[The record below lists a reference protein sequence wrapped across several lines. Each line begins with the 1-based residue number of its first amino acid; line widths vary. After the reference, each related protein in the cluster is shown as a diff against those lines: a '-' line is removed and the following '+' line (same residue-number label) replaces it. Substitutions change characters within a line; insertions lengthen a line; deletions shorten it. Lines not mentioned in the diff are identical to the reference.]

1 MDLGQ
6 CKNEPADDTM
16 GFDAVAIVMRLVA
29 NGTWCAAYETTESA
43 HLEHPSRGMV
53 PL

>member
-16 GFDAVAIVMRLVA
+16 GFNAVAILVRLVA
-29 NGTWCAAYETTESA
+29 NGTWCAACERTESA
-43 HLEHPSRGMV
+43 LEHPSGSLV
-53 PL
+53 AL

>member
-16 GFDAVAIVMRLVA
+16 GFNAVAILVRLVA
-29 NGTWCAAYETTESA
+29 NGTWCAAYERTESD
-43 HLEHPSRGMV
+43 LGHPICSLV
-53 PL
+53 AL